1 MRDRNIITQTKGGKM
16 LRRGKVA
23 YTVSLY
29 LAVWFKKELKRG
41 SSDFFCFLPC
51 LDKSPP
57 WNAQN
62 VVETI

>member
-1 MRDRNIITQTKGGKM
+1 M